1 MLELYHYPTSVCA
14 GKVRAVL
21 AEKELPWESRV
32 IDILAGEQFQDW
44 YRKLNPSCVVPTLVH
59 DGKPI
64 CEAAVI
70 CEYLED
76 AFPEPS
82 LRPHELTGRAKMRI
96 WAKDVE
102 TYMAG
107 NCAGVTFAATHRF
120 EVLKL
125 SPKELQAFYDGHP
138 NQYLAARK
146 KNWIEQGYQSEDAQ
160 RSVLIYD
167 TFLRKMEAQL
177 STTAWLAGDQ
187 YTIADASATPYL
199 VRLDMLNYLEW
210 LDMIGTRVAEWY
222 ARVKARNSFMPA
234 FYEVMSE
241 DYLKMIRERGTAA
254 WPEVQGILSKDQAKK
269 QSSLSR
275 AAA

>member
-1 MLELYHYPTSVCA
+1 MLTLYHYPTSVCA

-21 AEKELPWESRV
+21 AEKELAWESHV

-59 DGKPI
+59 DGKVV
-64 CEAAVI
+64 CESAVI

-76 AFPEPS
+76 AFPEPR
-82 LRPHELTGRAKMRI
+82 LRPEDLLGRARMRV

-107 NCAGVTFAATHRF
+107 NCAGVTFPATHRF

-125 SPKELQAFYDGHP
+125 SPRELQAFYDGHP
-138 NQYLAARK
+138 NKYLAARK
-146 KNWIEQGYQSEDAQ
+146 KSWIEQGYQSEDAQ

-167 TFLRKMEAQL
+167 SFLRKMEAQL
-177 STTAWLAGDQ
+177 ARTTWLSGDD

-210 LDMIGTRVAEWY
+210 LDIIGTHVREWY
-222 ARVKARNSFMPA
+222 ARIKARKSFIPA
-234 FYEVMSE
+234 FYEVMTE
-241 DYLKMIRERGTAA
+241 QYLSTIRKRGTAA
-254 WPEVQGILSKDQAKK
+254 WPEVKAILEKDQAEKRR
-269 QSSLSR
+269 Q
-275 AAA
+275 AA

>member
-21 AEKELPWESRV
+21 AEKELSWESCIV
-32 IDILAGEQFQDW
+32 DILSGEQFQDW
-44 YRKLNPSCVVPTLVH
+44 YRKLNPNCVVPTLVH
-59 DGKPI
+59 DGKVI
-64 CEAAVI
+64 CESAVI

-76 AFPEPS
+76 AFPERS
-82 LRPHELTGRAKMRI
+82 LRPHELVARSKMRI

-107 NCAGVTFAATHRF
+107 NCAGVTFPATHRF

-125 SPKELQAFYDGHP
+125 SPSELQAFYDGHP

-146 KNWIEQGYQSEDAQ
+146 KSWIEQGYQSEDAQ

-177 STTAWLAGDQ
+177 STTPWLVGDE

-210 LDMIGTRVAEWY
+210 LGMIGTRVADWY
-222 ARVKARNSFMPA
+222 TRVRARKSFTPA
-234 FYEVMSE
+234 FYEVMSKE
-241 DYLKMIRERGTAA
+241 YLNNIRERGTAA
-254 WPEVQGILSKDQAKK
+254 WPEVKEILKRDQAKK
-269 QSSLSR
+269 QKNR
-275 AAA
+275 